1 MVIKTKWCS
10 ISRYCAPDIVFIVVL
25 QPLLRNA
32 HLLYYLVVFQFI
44 INFKNSFEIKRIH
57 LFVLIN
63 IVIVESYDIRKM
75 RRKKTSKQFRFS
87 GMICC
92 DKSEI

>member
-1 MVIKTKWCS
+1 MLL
-10 ISRYCAPDIVFIVVL
+10 ISFFIVVL

-44 INFKNSFEIKRIH
+44 INFKNSFEIKLII
-57 LFVLIN
+57 LFVLMN

-75 RRKKTSKQFRFS
+75 RRKKNIEAISFVFLW
-87 GMICC
+87 MICC
-92 DKSEI
+92 DKSEIIVSAL